1 MFNMNRAIMLS
12 TVSITNM
19 MMIICGKTFEMRG
32 KKMPSSN
39 NSNIV
44 CKASPHTV
52 KKIELI
58 ESYVKSWA
66 QKLMQNNYCN
76 GIIFIDCMCNSS
88 VYHDENG
95 NEVYGTPI
103 RISRILRDVAGQYPR
118 KKVYI
123 YLNDNSQE
131 KIDELKKHL
140 PGGSSNFRYSITC
153 KDGNALL
160 KDIGSKL
167 SNGARLHFFL
177 LYDPYDAS
185 IDWDALAPFFRSWGE
200 VLINHMVN
208 DSIRA
213 IRQVKSPKAVQK
225 YEDTYLS
232 AFEDLLPY
240 GSDKVAYEKRVEQI
254 ITSLQSGSGR
264 KYYIASFL
272 FFNSRNSLLYDLV
285 HCTCHE
291 AGFKLYKTTAW
302 KTFGGRSS
310 IKNTHGEENQ
320 FVIDFTDQ
328 RVKTQSD
335 ERCYYVKDIVDY
347 LQAKYVGQHDVPL
360 ATIWTDLDA
369 HPVFPSDGYRA
380 EIKSGLKCDYGAKI
394 SRSTI
399 SFTDRR

>member
-1 MFNMNRAIMLS
+1 MS
-12 TVSITNM
+12 
-19 MMIICGKTFEMRG
+19 
-32 KKMPSSN
+32 SSN
-39 NSNIV
+39 NSAV
-44 CKASPHTV
+44 VSKASPHTI
-52 KKIELI
+52 KKFELI

-76 GIIFIDCMCNSS
+76 GIIFIDCMCNSG
-88 VYHDENG
+88 VYRDENG
-95 NEVYGTPI
+95 NEEFGTPI
-103 RISRILRDVAGQYPR
+103 RVSRILRDVAGQYPK
-118 KKVYI
+118 KKVFV
-123 YLNDNSQE
+123 YLNDNSEE
-131 KIDELKKHL
+131 KIAELKKHL
-140 PGGSSNFRYSITC
+140 PSESSNFRYSITS

-160 KDIGSKL
+160 KEIGGKL
-167 SNGARLHFFL
+167 SKSKGLHFFL

-185 IDWDALAPFFRSWGE
+185 IDWSALAPFFRSWGE

-213 IRQVKSPKAVQK
+213 IRQVKTPKAMQK
-225 YEDTYLS
+225 YEETYLS
-232 AFEDLLPY
+232 AFEDLLPC
-240 GSDKVAYEKRVEQI
+240 GSDRTAYEKRVEQI
-254 ITSLQSGSGR
+254 IASLQSGTGR
-264 KYYIASFL
+264 KYYIASFP

-302 KTFGGRSS
+302 KTFGGKSS

-320 FVIDFTDQ
+320 FMIDFNDQ
-328 RVKTQSD
+328 RVKTQCD

-347 LQAKYVGQHDVPL
+347 LQSKFAGQKDIPL
-360 ATIWTDLDA
+360 ATIWADLDA

-380 EIKSGLKCDYGAKI
+380 EIKKVLKNDYSAKI

>member
-1 MFNMNRAIMLS
+1 MS
-12 TVSITNM
+12 
-19 MMIICGKTFEMRG
+19 G
-32 KKMPSSN
+32 SN
-39 NSNIV
+39 NNEVVS
-44 CKASPHTV
+44 KASPHTV
-52 KKIELI
+52 KKFELI

-66 QKLMQNNYCN
+66 QKLMQNSYCN
-76 GIIFIDCMCNSS
+76 GIIFIDCMCNSGI
-88 VYHDENG
+88 YHDESG
-95 NEVYGTPI
+95 NEVCGTPI

-140 PGGSSNFRYSITC
+140 PGENSNFRYSITC
-153 KDGNALL
+153 KDGNELL

-167 SNGARLHFFL
+167 SNGNRLHFFL

-185 IDWDALAPFFRSWGE
+185 IDWEALAPFFRSWGE

-240 GSDKVAYEKRVEQI
+240 GSDKIAYEKRVEQI
-254 ITSLQSGSGR
+254 ITSLQSGTGR
-264 KYYIASFL
+264 KYYIASFP

-302 KTFGGRSS
+302 KTFGGKSS

-347 LQAKYVGQHDVPL
+347 LQAKYVGQHDVPF
-360 ATIWTDLDA
+360 ATLWADLDA
-369 HPVFPSDGYRA
+369 HPVFPSDGYRT

-394 SRSTI
+394 SRNTI